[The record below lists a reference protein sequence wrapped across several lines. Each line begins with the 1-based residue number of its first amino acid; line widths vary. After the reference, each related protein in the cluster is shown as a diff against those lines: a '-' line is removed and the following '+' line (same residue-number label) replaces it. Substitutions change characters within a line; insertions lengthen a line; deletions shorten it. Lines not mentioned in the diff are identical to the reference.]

1 MDVKIT
7 FDRYNVIEAD
17 KINDVKVVMV
27 KGEKGDVGYP
37 TDAQVETAV
46 DEWLTAHPEVTTTV
60 QDGSITEAKLA
71 NDVKGMFDEKAD
83 AIIKTSSGD
92 IASFTD
98 GGNGLLVKS
107 LIANITPKQSGSGDP
122 SPSNVRPISGYE
134 GVNVYD
140 DPKYGGVINFNQLA
154 ILNELSTT
162 TYRGITYTYDPT
174 ANTLTISGTAT
185 STSALSLTGLNINL
199 LTDHIYYLPNIR
211 PSGSVGMYFV
221 NGNYANYSGIFKMT
235 RNENNR
241 FLDLRYQSGVS
252 PQNEVLKMNC
262 QLFDL
267 TQMFG
272 ETKAEEILAMGQ
284 TQGAEYFK
292 SIFYKD
298 YYPYNAGEETCVS
311 AVNDDPYR
319 HYSTSLGQTVYGGVL
334 DVVSGKLTIIKNGV
348 VYNGSESWGFTASSG
363 RNRVNIS
370 LSGAPQGSY
379 NLDIKGNYI
388 KASSEASSLPLEWQG
403 NINNLG
409 ALLIGVPTSITSA
422 DSWKSYLASNPL
434 TVVYPLATPTEIQ
447 LTPTQ
452 VKTLLG
458 NNNIWANSGTVEVEY
473 RADTTLAY
481 NELLSLIASLS

>member
-122 SPSNVRPISGYE
+122 SPSNVRPISGYSE
-134 GVNVYD
+134 VVTSRVGKNLLKVNEYANVRQ
-140 DPKYGGVINFNQLA
+140 YGLFNYALGDSSIAFNQLPPTQHWPNLWISFDGIPTGTPITFSGTYTNPNSGA
-154 ILNELSTT
+154 TPNIALGYVDPNDANFSTYADITKKTISTT
-162 TYRGITYTYDPT
+162 G
-174 ANTLTISGTAT
+174 SGTF
-185 STSALSLTGLNINL
+185 SLTGTIPDGKLCAL
-199 LTDHIYYLPNIR
+199 RMT
-211 PSGSVGMYFV
+211 PSNSNDASMVTQVFKVEEMQIELGSTVTAY
-221 NGNYANYSGIFKMT
+221 
-235 RNENNR
+235 E
-241 FLDLRYQSGVS
+241 
-252 PQNEVLKMNC
+252 
-262 QLFDL
+262 
-267 TQMFG
+267 
-272 ETKAEEILAMGQ
+272 
-284 TQGAEYFK
+284 
-292 SIFYKD
+292 
-298 YYPYNAGEETCVS
+298 PYNGTT
-311 AVNDDPYR
+311 YT
-319 HYSTSLGQTVYGGVL
+319 TSLGQTVYGGTL
-334 DVVSGKLTIIKNGV
+334 DVVSGKLVSDMATPIDLGSLEWRRDSNSGTYYFYATLSTPCAYA
-348 VYNGSESWGFTASSG
+348 YNTPESQLKVTALPYSYKGTSGWAYMGNKTYGFTYNTI
-363 RNRVNIS
+363 RIRDD
-370 LSGAPQGSY
+370 SY
-379 NLDIKGNYI
+379 TDPTSF
-388 KASSEASSLPLEWQG
+388 KASLTNVTFSY
-403 NINNLG
+403 
-409 ALLIGVPTSITSA
+409 GV
-422 DSWKSYLASNPL
+422 
-434 TVVYPLATPTEIQ
+434 ATPIEVT

-452 VKTLLG
+452 VNTLLG
-458 NNNIWANSGTVEVEY
+458 QNNIFADSGSVEVEY

>member
-122 SPSNVRPISGYE
+122 SPSNVRPISGTDT
-134 GVNVYD
+134 VNVTVSNLNYID
-140 DPKYGGVINFNQLA
+140 ESTNESGAIDANGNNTTNASFNRTQLIPIKNGIDATFKVFSAPASSNIRIHGYSANGSWLRQLA
-154 ILNELSTT
+154 LVYTTGSDMTQAITIGDDVYYIRISYPTNALGMVLLCQGTAPSTMIT
-162 TYRGITYTYDPT
+162 HQGDTYT
-174 ANTLTISGTAT
+174 
-185 STSALSLTGLNINL
+185 
-199 LTDHIYYLPNIR
+199 
-211 PSGSVGMYFV
+211 
-221 NGNYANYSGIFKMT
+221 
-235 RNENNR
+235 
-241 FLDLRYQSGVS
+241 
-252 PQNEVLKMNC
+252 
-262 QLFDL
+262 
-267 TQMFG
+267 
-272 ETKAEEILAMGQ
+272 
-284 TQGAEYFK
+284 
-292 SIFYKD
+292 
-298 YYPYNAGEETCVS
+298 
-311 AVNDDPYR
+311 
-319 HYSTSLGQTVYGGVL
+319 TSLGQTVYGGTL
-334 DVVSGKLTIIKNGV
+334 DVVSGKLVSDMATPIDLGSLEWRRDSNSGTYYFYATLSTPCAYA
-348 VYNGSESWGFTASSG
+348 YNTPESQLKVTALPYSYKGTSGWAYMGNKTYGFTYNTI
-363 RNRVNIS
+363 RIRDD
-370 LSGAPQGSY
+370 SY
-379 NLDIKGNYI
+379 TDPTSF
-388 KASSEASSLPLEWQG
+388 KASLTNVTFSY
-403 NINNLG
+403 
-409 ALLIGVPTSITSA
+409 GV
-422 DSWKSYLASNPL
+422 
-434 TVVYPLATPTEIQ
+434 ATPIEVT

-452 VKTLLG
+452 VNTLLG
-458 NNNIWANSGTVEVEY
+458 QNNIFADSGSVEVEY